1 MSWFKKAIVNMTLDW
16 NTAYTE
22 LLEELGRVPTSKEVI
37 GRMHHD
43 TAPLH
48 DKENPEAF
56 EFPDADMKF
65 EDLPF

>member
-1 MSWFKKAIVNMTLDW
+1 MNWFRKATTLMRLDW
-16 NTAYTE
+16 NTAYQE
-22 LLEELGRVPTSKEVI
+22 LLQELGRVPTSKEVI
-37 GRMHHD
+37 KRMHHD
-43 TAPLH
+43 TAPMH